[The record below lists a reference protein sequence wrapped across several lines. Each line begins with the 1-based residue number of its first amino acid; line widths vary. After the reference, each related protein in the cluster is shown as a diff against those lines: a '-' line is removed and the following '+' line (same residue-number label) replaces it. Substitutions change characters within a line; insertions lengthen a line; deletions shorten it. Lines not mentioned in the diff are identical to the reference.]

1 MPWYDSR
8 DHDCSEV
15 QSRLNLA
22 TEAAC
27 AALRDLEAAGL
38 PIPNEARKFWH
49 EHKVLDAARTELTER
64 ARRTAEKR
72 KQALAKLTPEE
83 RAILGVK

>member
-1 MPWYDSR
+1 MPCYDSR

-38 PIPNEARKFWH
+38 PVPNEARKFWH
-49 EHKVLDAARTELTER
+49 EHKVLDAETSLREARER
-64 ARRTAEKR
+64 RIAEKR
-72 KQALAKLTPEE
+72 KQALDKLTPEE
-83 RAILGVK
+83 RAVLGVK